1 MQTGGL
7 PPVLFLLDFVM
18 QHSDL
23 PRFATHFWSIYQP
36 DTLGWVFHAGQLA
49 GNFSCVFA
57 AAYRTALQALVPEL
71 PLGQWAAMCVSES
84 KGHHP
89 RLLNTRLEDGLINGE
104 KTYISMA
111 ELASE
116 LLVLCKTGEED
127 SRPVLKLVRVPTSGA
142 GVHIERLPS
151 FGFLQSIPHG
161 RCVLTQVT
169 AEDGQILPGD
179 GYGYSK
185 TFRLLEDIHVQM
197 ALLGHIYQ
205 SSLLHALPEPL
216 SEAALMLAYALR
228 GVYAQRE
235 QAQAH
240 LALAGIEKQ
249 LHVLLQEYL
258 ANTALDVNYRT
269 EMQLDSKVLGIARK
283 AGEVRRQKAW
293 EMLKA
298 LG

>member
-1 MQTGGL
+1 
-7 PPVLFLLDFVM
+7 M
-18 QHSDL
+18 QHTDL
-23 PRFATHFWSIYQP
+23 PKFATHFWSIYQP
-36 DTLGWVFHAGQLA
+36 DTLDWAFHAGQLA
-49 GNFSCVFA
+49 GNFSCIFA
-57 AAYRTALQALVPEL
+57 GAYRTALQALVPEL
-71 PLGQWAAMCVSES
+71 PLGQWAAMCVSEIN
-84 KGHHP
+84 GNHP
-89 RLLNTRLEDGLINGE
+89 RMLNTRLEDALINGE

-116 LLVLCKTGEED
+116 LLVLCKTGDED
-127 SRPVLKLVRVPTSGA
+127 GRPVLKLVRVPASCA

-161 RCVLTQVT
+161 RCVFTQVPV
-169 AEDGQILPGD
+169 EQGQILPGD

-205 SSLLHALPEPL
+205 FSLLHALPEPF
-216 SEAALMLAYALR
+216 SETALMLAYALR
-228 GVYAQRE
+228 GVYAQSE

-249 LHVLLQEYL
+249 LHVLLREYL
-258 ANTALDVNYRT
+258 SNTALDANYRM

-283 AGEVRRQKAW
+283 AGEARRQKAW
-293 EMLKA
+293 EILKA